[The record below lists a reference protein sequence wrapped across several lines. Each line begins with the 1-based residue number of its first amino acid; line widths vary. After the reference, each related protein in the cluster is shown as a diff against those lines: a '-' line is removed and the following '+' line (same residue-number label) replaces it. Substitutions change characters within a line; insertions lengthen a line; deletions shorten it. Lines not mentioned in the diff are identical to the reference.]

1 MDIVQLA
8 YLAELVL
15 ERHLLV
21 VLLLPLDIRHHRIH
35 MTVAHAECA
44 ITVLPEKMMVQTT
57 VLLIDPSRR
66 ARFYRPHDLR
76 QIRGFAQEEEDVD
89 VIRCATHLNGRTSVV
104 VEYLRHIG
112 VHLQEVLFGYGVRA
126 ALGRE
131 HQMYVDFR

>member
-8 YLAELVL
+8 YFTELVL

-66 ARFYRPHDLR
+66 ARFYRSHNLR
-76 QIRGFAQEEEDVD
+76 YIRLFPQHEQNVD
-89 VIRCATHLNGRTSVV
+89 VVRCATHLNSRTTVV

-112 VHLQEVLFGYGVRA
+112 MYLRQMLFGYGVCA
-126 ALGRE
+126 PLGRE

>member
-8 YLAELVL
+8 NLAELVL
-15 ERHLLV
+15 KRHLLV

-35 MTVAHAECA
+35 MTVAHAECT

-66 ARFYRPHDLR
+66 ARFYRSHHLR
-76 QIRGFAQEEEDVD
+76 QIRLFPQHEQNMD
-89 VIRCATHLNGRTSVV
+89 VISCATHLNSRTTVV

-112 VHLQEVLFGYGVRA
+112 MYLREVLFWYGLRA
-126 ALGRE
+126 TLGRE